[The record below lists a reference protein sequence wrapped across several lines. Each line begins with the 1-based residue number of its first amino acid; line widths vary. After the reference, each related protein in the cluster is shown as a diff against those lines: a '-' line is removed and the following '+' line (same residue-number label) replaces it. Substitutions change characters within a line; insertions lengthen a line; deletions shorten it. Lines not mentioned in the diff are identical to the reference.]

1 MRGERPEATVAY
13 LSERSDLYGGGER
26 SLCDLAG
33 ALRGSRIGTLVV
45 LPGAGPL
52 SDALE
57 RCGAEWVSM
66 PFPPSTRGAGI
77 GALVTI
83 ARLSRLIRERGI
95 DLLHSGSP
103 RTALYAGLAARLT
116 GRRHVFHLRA
126 SRASSGAADRLLLA
140 LCDRVI
146 AVSRAAAARSRALC
160 LSRKTRV
167 VPTGLAPIDFL
178 PRREARLLLDLPQDV
193 FVLGVVGRVEEDK
206 GRVDALGALAVV
218 RRASPGALLVFVGAI
233 DPEEAWTR
241 TGPRGAAVGV
251 VEGAVRLAGPRPDAA
266 RLLKAFDVLLHPSRH
281 EALPRVVIE
290 ALFAEVPIV
299 AAAVGG
305 LPEIIEPGRTGLL
318 VPPRDPEAL
327 GRAAVRVA
335 LDPMATIRMTRAGLD
350 RARERFVIERMV
362 TDILAI
368 YDELLP
374 HRSAAL
380 PGPSRAGAGGAMS

>member
-1 MRGERPEATVAY
+1 VRGARPEATVAY
-13 LSERSDLYGGGER
+13 LSERADLYGGGER

-33 ALRGSRIGTLVV
+33 ALRGSRVRTLVV

-52 SDALE
+52 SDALD

-66 PFPPSTRGAGI
+66 PIPPFTEGAGI
-77 GALVTI
+77 GALVTT

-126 SRASSGAADRLLLA
+126 SRASSSAADRLLLA

-146 AVSRAAAARSRALC
+146 AVSRAAATRSRALC
-160 LSRKTRV
+160 LSHKTRV

-178 PRREARLLLDLPQDV
+178 PRREARLLLDLPQDA

-206 GRVDALGALAVV
+206 GRDDALSALAVV
-218 RRASPGALLVFVGAI
+218 RRASPGALLVFLGAI
-233 DPEEAWTR
+233 DPEDVWTR
-241 TGPRGAAVGV
+241 TGPRGAAAGG
-251 VEGAVRLAGPRPDAA
+251 VEGTVRLAGPRPDAA
-266 RLLKAFDVLLHPSRH
+266 RLLKAFDVLLHPARH

-318 VPPRDPEAL
+318 VPPRNPEAL
-327 GRAAVRVA
+327 GGAAARVA
-335 LDPMATIRMTRAGLD
+335 LDPMATLQMTRAGLD

-362 TDILAI
+362 TDILEI

-374 HRSAAL
+374 HRSTML
-380 PGPSRAGAGGAMS
+380 PGPSRAGTGEAMP